1 VDEQNDREITSTRLG
16 LKIQQ
21 QISIHFQAMAPA
33 DDAAPAPASA
43 AAAAANSVAFNFRS
57 VGLLPHSIIGLLNA
71 QEAS

>member
-1 VDEQNDREITSTRLG
+1 MDEQNDREITSTRLG

-33 DDAAPAPASA
+33 DDAAAA

>member
-1 VDEQNDREITSTRLG
+1 
-16 LKIQQ
+16 
-21 QISIHFQAMAPA
+21 MAPA
-33 DDAAPAPASA
+33 DDAAPAPAPASASASAAAA

>member
-1 VDEQNDREITSTRLG
+1 
-16 LKIQQ
+16 
-21 QISIHFQAMAPA
+21 MAPA
-33 DDAAPAPASA
+33 DDAAPAPASAAAAA